1 MSPAPAAPAKAPVV
15 SAAHLAAGASPGLS
29 ELEYGLNL
37 VGAAYHR
44 WMTGCAAAA
53 GQPGLSAL
61 EVVVINTVR
70 HRDRPKRQAEIAR
83 ALAID
88 DAHLLTYALRKLE
101 RLGLV
106 ASARAGKEK
115 LVRMTDSG
123 TAFCA
128 RYAAIRERLLAEPVA
143 GDGPEAARLSELA
156 ALLRSLSGFYEQAA
170 RAAVTL

>member
-1 MSPAPAAPAKAPVV
+1 MSAPLV

-29 ELEYGLNL
+29 EVEYGLNIL
-37 VGAAYHR
+37 GAAYHR

-61 EVVVINTVR
+61 EVVVLNTVR
-70 HRDRPKRQAEIAR
+70 HRDRPKRQAEIVL

-106 ASARAGKEK
+106 AASRAGKQKVVQVTEAG
-115 LVRMTDSG
+115 R
-123 TAFCA
+123 AFCE
-128 RYAAIRERLLAEPVA
+128 RYAAIREAVLAGPVA
-143 GDGPEAARLSELA
+143 QNGPEAARLSELA
-156 ALLRSLSGFYEQAA
+156 GLLRSLSGFYEQAA
-170 RAAVTL
+170 RTAATL